1 MFYSFIILNRK
12 TELLVSIQDA
22 SGNELITFKLVRT
35 CYYIVYSSSLL
46 INGAKYFI
54 YTGGSSTGTFTNGIY
69 IGGTYSGGTSR
80 TSFTISSKV
89 TNVSF

>member
-1 MFYSFIILNRK
+1 
-12 TELLVSIQDA
+12 V
-22 SGNELITFKLVRT
+22 
-35 CYYIVYSSSLL
+35 
-46 INGAKYFI
+46 NGAKYFI
-54 YTGGSSTGTFTNGIY
+54 YTGGSTTGTFTNGIY